1 MLLIFDTLYSRKKKE
16 AKSAYKTKK
25 FIKLVIVG
33 SSMKQ
38 ETVTIPKEEYTKLK
52 KKAEIADDIILQLE
66 SSLKDAEAGRIRRV
80 A

>member
-1 MLLIFDTLYSRKKKE
+1 MIWCRLAKK
-16 AKSAYKTKK
+16 SDDKTKK
-25 FIKLVIVG
+25 FIKLAVVS

-38 ETVTIPKEEYTKLK
+38 ETVTIPKEEYAKLK

>member
-1 MLLIFDTLYSRKKKE
+1 
-16 AKSAYKTKK
+16 
-25 FIKLVIVG
+25 
-33 SSMKQ
+33 MKQ
-38 ETVTIPKEEYTKLK
+38 ETVTIPKEKYTKLK

>member
-1 MLLIFDTLYSRKKKE
+1 MNICKYNLAHRQ
-16 AKSAYKTKK
+16 KTKK
-25 FIKLVIVG
+25 FIKLAGVRLPA
-33 SSMKQ
+33 MKQ

>member
-1 MLLIFDTLYSRKKKE
+1 MPFRV
-16 AKSAYKTKK
+16 KTKK
-25 FIKLVIVG
+25 FIKLAVLAVI
-33 SSMKQ
+33 MKQ